1 MGSFIYYN
9 AKYVI
14 ISMSV
19 TAKLVLIYA
28 SRTIEKA
35 VMPKKTKKKKKK
47 KEAILACKHLN
58 LPMTRK
64 I

>member
-35 VMPKKTKKKKKK
+35 VMPKKNKK
-47 KEAILACKHLN
+47 KEKKRSNFSLQALKSSN
-58 LPMTRK
+58 DT
-64 I
+64 

>member
-35 VMPKKTKKKKKK
+35 VMPKKKQKK
-47 KEAILACKHLN
+47 KEKKRSNFSLQALKSSN
-58 LPMTRK
+58 DT
-64 I
+64 

>member
-35 VMPKKTKKKKKK
+35 VMPKKNKKK
-47 KEAILACKHLN
+47 KEKKRSNFSLQALKSSN
-58 LPMTRK
+58 DT
-64 I
+64 

>member
-35 VMPKKTKKKKKK
+35 VMPKKTKKKEKKRSNFSLQALK
-47 KEAILACKHLN
+47 SSN
-58 LPMTRK
+58 DT
-64 I
+64 

>member
-19 TAKLVLIYA
+19 TAKLLLIYA

-35 VMPKKTKKKKKK
+35 ETQKKKKKK
-47 KEAILACKHLN
+47 
-58 LPMTRK
+58 RK
-64 I
+64 KKKQF

>member
-35 VMPKKTKKKKKK
+35 VMPKKNKKKKKK
-47 KEAILACKHLN
+47 RRSNFSLQALKSSN
-58 LPMTRK
+58 DT
-64 I
+64 

>member
-35 VMPKKTKKKKKK
+35 VMPKKKKKKKK
-47 KEAILACKHLN
+47 KQF
-58 LPMTRK
+58 
-64 I
+64 

>member
-35 VMPKKTKKKKKK
+35 VMPKKKKKKKK
-47 KEAILACKHLN
+47 RSNFSLQALKSSN
-58 LPMTRK
+58 DT
-64 I
+64 